1 MPLETMISRILLT
14 IALGAFIGLGRDYN
28 LSPDL
33 AKDKDKE
40 RKKIREIKSA
50 EAKKKFSF
58 IDSSVPA
65 SGLGGL
71 RTYIL
76 IALLGAISG
85 VAASI
90 GMNFIA
96 LLFGGAIILFLIVS
110 FVLNYFDKNTFGLTT
125 EVSILLTFVLS
136 FLMLTSDID
145 VRLLISLFI
154 INALVLSIKTETKAL
169 VSKFSRKEVVDT
181 AKFALFAIVIWQF
194 LPNVNYTLAEIPYVG
209 PVFTEI
215 LGSNFTYAMDFFN
228 PNRLWLIVVLISG
241 MNFIGYFLIKVLGR
255 NRGLNIL
262 GLLGGFVS
270 STTVTQ
276 AFALLTKNLKSKEQ
290 TDNYVS
296 AVLLANFVSFVRIL
310 FITAIINLSFVV
322 HIFWPITVMGLV
334 ILVYF
339 YKLRIENGYLS
350 FMGIS
355 HSKSK
360 NTFRKD
366 QSIKD
371 GATKSL
377 KRLGIS
383 FDSPF
388 SFKPALVFGFIF
400 LGVIIFT
407 NVGLYYLGDGGFV
420 ISSIISA
427 VSGLDAITINTA
439 NFAGTGNVAYNVA
452 AMVLVASASVNLLVK
467 GVFAAMISNKYF
479 RKEILKIFIVATAM
493 SMGVYFLTI
502 I

>member
-1 MPLETMISRILLT
+1 MPLETMISRIILT

-28 LSPDL
+28 LSSDL
-33 AKDKDKE
+33 TKDK
-40 RKKIREIKSA
+40 KKKLKNIRETKSA

-76 IALLGAISG
+76 ISLLGAISG
-85 VAASI
+85 VAVAA
-90 GMNFIA
+90 GMAFIA

-136 FLMLTSDID
+136 FLMLSSDVD
-145 VRLLISLFI
+145 VRLLTGLFV

-194 LPNVNYTLAEIPYVG
+194 LPNVNYTLAEIPYIG
-209 PVFTEI
+209 HFFTAT
-215 LGSNFTYAMDFFN
+215 LGSDFTYAMDFFN
-228 PNRLWLIVVLISG
+228 PSRLWLIVVLISG

-276 AFALLTKNLKSKEQ
+276 AFALITKDIKSKAQ

-296 AVLLANFVSFVRIL
+296 AVLLANFVSFIRVIL
-310 FITAIINLSFVV
+310 VTAIVNLSFVA
-322 HIFWPITVMGLV
+322 HIFWPITVMGVV

-339 YKLRIENGYLS
+339 FKLRFENGKFNLME
-350 FMGIS
+350 FNEQN
-355 HSKSK
+355 SKKSSK
-360 NTFRKD
+360 KD
-366 QSIKD
+366 QTIKD
-371 GATKSL
+371 TATKSL
-377 KRLGIS
+377 RKLGVS

-388 SFKPALVFGFIF
+388 SFKPALIFGFMF

-407 NVGLYYLGDGGFV
+407 NIGLYYLGDSGFV
-420 ISSIISA
+420 VSSIISA

-439 NFAGTGNVAYNVA
+439 SFAGTGSVAYDVA

-479 RKEILKIFIVATAM
+479 RKEILKIFIVATVM

-502 I
+502 L